1 MIDDTILTKVPFT
14 RITPRGY
21 LRGQTINDLKP
32 MRVRTDRMNYKVV
45 SQSDFLREYFP
56 SGHMI
61 NSEEYYPDR
70 IKYDEENKRFFKE
83 SVFRAAFPFQMII
96 TIQHLVHL
104 FGNDVR
110 HELTDG
116 KMDEKVNELFLEFQK
131 GWLDHNIDIALYE
144 MGKSVKITGDG
155 ALVFYLLD
163 GKVYTKTLSF
173 LEGDTLYPHY
183 DTVTGKLDMFARQFV
198 DYDAEAKERVVWV
211 EVWDKEYMYTY
222 RQDKQG
228 LAGAFNRVKEFFG
241 LSGYSLV
248 GSPKRHGFSRIP
260 VVYHRDPNG
269 ACWSFSQDSI
279 DKYEL
284 AISHL
289 CQNNMAYAFPIMLLK
304 GDDVEIQ
311 GDMYGAVKAITMGK
325 EDDASFMARPQAS
338 EEFNLQLTTLLK
350 MIFMGSFI
358 VMPPEVKSGD
368 LPGVAIKLIYS
379 PSLEKAMIDAK
390 DFDHVV
396 DETKTLF
403 QEGYGVEV
411 GKVSRFASLNILSY
425 IIPYIHQ
432 NSAELVQNL
441 VSCVGAGILSKQ
453 SASDQTG
460 YDKNAEWDRIMKE
473 HKAEQ
478 EADLLYQI
486 KTTQNS
492 QSNKQEE
499 GSNQSQQSNPKNE

>member
-1 MIDDTILTKVPFT
+1 MIDESILTKVPFT
-14 RITPRGY
+14 RVVPKGY
-21 LRGQTINDLKP
+21 LKGQTITDVRPSAVRND
-32 MRVRTDRMNYKVV
+32 RTFYKVV
-45 SQSDFLREYFP
+45 TQADFEREYYP

-61 NSEEYYPDR
+61 NSDEYYPDR
-70 IKYDEENKRFFKE
+70 IKYDEENKRYFKE

-96 TIQHLVHL
+96 TIQQLVHL

-110 HELTDG
+110 HELTDA
-116 KMDEKVNELFLEFQK
+116 KVDEANNELFLEFQQ
-131 GWLDHNIDIALYE
+131 GWLDKNIDITLYE

-155 ALVFYLLD
+155 AIVFYLRE
-163 GKVYTKTLSF
+163 GKLYTKVLSY
-173 LEGDTLYPHY
+173 LNGDTLFPHY
-183 DTVTGKLDMFARQFV
+183 DSVTGKLNLFARRFV
-198 DYDAEAKERVVWV
+198 DYDADSKERTVWV
-211 EVWDKEYMYTY
+211 EVWDDEYLYTY
-222 RQDKQG
+222 RQERQG
-228 LAGAFNRVKEFFG
+228 ISGAINKIKKAFG
-241 LSGYSLV
+241 LSGYTLV
-248 GSPKRHGFSRIP
+248 KKEKHNFPRIP
-260 VVYHRDPNG
+260 VTYHRDNDGP
-269 ACWSFSQDSI
+269 CWSFSQDSI

-311 GDMYGAVKAITMGK
+311 GDVYGAVKAITMGK
-325 EDDASFMARPQAS
+325 EDDASFMARPEAS
-338 EEFNLQLTTLLK
+338 KEFELQITTLLK
-350 MIFMGSFI
+350 MIFMGSFV

-396 DETKTLF
+396 DDSKELF
-403 QEGYGVEV
+403 LYGYGVET
-411 GKVSRFASLNILSY
+411 GKVSRFLSLKILSY

-432 NSAELVQNL
+432 NTAELVQNL

-453 SASDQTG
+453 SGSEQTG
-460 YDKNAEWDRIMKE
+460 FDKNAEWDRILRE

-486 KTTQNS
+486 KTAKE
-492 QSNKQEE
+492 NKKI
-499 GSNQSQQSNPKNE
+499 QSQTTETHNQTQE

>member
-1 MIDDTILTKVPFT
+1 MIEDSILTKVPFT

-21 LRGQTINDLKP
+21 LRGQAVTDP
-32 MRVRTDRMNYKVV
+32 RPVPVRDDRTTYKTV
-45 SQSDFLREYFP
+45 SQGDFLREYFP
-56 SGHMI
+56 SGHAI
-61 NSEEYYPDR
+61 NSEEFYPDKV
-70 IKYDEENKRFFKE
+70 KYDEENKRFFKE
-83 SVFRAAFPFQMII
+83 AVFRAAFPFQMII
-96 TIQHLVHL
+96 TVQQLVHL

-110 HELTDG
+110 HELTEG
-116 KMDEKVNELFLEFQK
+116 KMNDTQNNLFLEFQK

-155 ALVFYLLD
+155 ALVFYLHQQ
-163 GKVYTKTLSF
+163 KVHTKVLSF
-173 LEGDTLYPHY
+173 LNGDTLFPHY
-183 DTVTGKLDMFARQFV
+183 NSITGELDMLARKFI
-198 DYDAEAKERVVWV
+198 DYDEDAQERVVWV
-211 EVWDKEYMYTY
+211 EVWDDTYMYTY

-228 LAGAFNRVKEFFG
+228 LAGTINKLKTAFG

-248 GSPKRHGFSRIP
+248 KKEQHGFNRVP
-260 VVYHRDPNG
+260 ATYHRDPHG

-289 CQNNMAYAFPIMLLK
+289 CQNNMAYAFPIMILK

-325 EDDASFMARPQAS
+325 DDDASFMARPEAS
-338 EEFNLQLTTLLK
+338 KEFELQISTLLR

-390 DFDHVV
+390 EFNHVI
-396 DETKTLF
+396 DDAKDLF
-403 QEGYGVEV
+403 LFGYGVER
-411 GKVSRFASLNILSY
+411 GKVSQFTSLNILSY
-425 IIPYIHQ
+425 IAPYIHQ
-432 NSAELVQNL
+432 NTAELIQNL
-441 VSCVGAGILSKQ
+441 VSCVGVGILSKQ

-460 YDKNAEWDRIMKE
+460 YDKNAEWDRIIRE
-473 HKAEQ
+473 AKAEQ
-478 EADLLYQI
+478 AADLLYQI
-486 KTTQNS
+486 NTAQS
-492 QSNKQEE
+492 QSQ
-499 GSNQSQQSNPKNE
+499 NQNAE

>member
-21 LRGQTINDLKP
+21 LKGQIVSDLKP
-32 MRVRTDRMNYKVV
+32 MRVRADRMNYKVV

-116 KMDEKVNELFLEFQK
+116 KMDEKTNELFLEFQK

-144 MGKSVKITGDG
+144 LGKSVKITGDG

-163 GKVYTKTLSF
+163 GKVHTKPLSF

-183 DTVTGKLDMFARQFV
+183 NSITGKLDMFARQFV
-198 DYDAEAKERVVWV
+198 DYDADAKERVVWV
-211 EVWDKEYMYTY
+211 EVWDNEYMYTY

-228 LAGAFNRVKEFFG
+228 LSGAINRVKEFFG

-248 GSPKRHGFSRIP
+248 STKKHGFSRIP
-260 VVYHRDPNG
+260 IVYHRDSNG

-325 EDDASFMARPQAS
+325 EDDASFMTRPQAS

-379 PSLEKAMIDAK
+379 PSLEKA
-390 DFDHVV
+390 
-396 DETKTLF
+396 
-403 QEGYGVEV
+403 
-411 GKVSRFASLNILSY
+411 
-425 IIPYIHQ
+425 
-432 NSAELVQNL
+432 
-441 VSCVGAGILSKQ
+441 
-453 SASDQTG
+453 
-460 YDKNAEWDRIMKE
+460 
-473 HKAEQ
+473 
-478 EADLLYQI
+478 
-486 KTTQNS
+486 
-492 QSNKQEE
+492 
-499 GSNQSQQSNPKNE
+499 